1 MKTIF
6 MFIILTFGLVM
17 PSHAGKVTI
26 NSRFIKQ
33 RSGQSIEVD
42 RVPTVL
48 PIVITYDAE
57 TQILEIESEDETIE
71 GVVFLYKLNGDLIN
85 YSPTINSSFHIT
97 EAGAYIVS
105 VQGDGWISESN
116 III

>member
-1 MKTIF
+1 MKTII
-6 MFIILTFGLVM
+6 MLVILTFGLVI

-26 NSRFIKQ
+26 NSRFILHRTSQ
-33 RSGQSIEVD
+33 GAEVD
-42 RVPTVL
+42 RVPSIL
-48 PIVITYDAE
+48 PITINFDEESST
-57 TQILEIESEDETIE
+57 LEIECVDETIVGE
-71 GVVFLYKLNGDLIN
+71 VYIYKLNGDLIN
-85 YSPTINSSFHIT
+85 YSPTINSSFHMT

>member
-1 MKTIF
+1 MKTI
-6 MFIILTFGLVM
+6 IIFVFLTLGLAL
-17 PSHAGKVTI
+17 PSFANKYKI

-33 RSGQSIEVD
+33 RSGQSLEVD
-42 RVPTVL
+42 RVPMVL

-85 YSPTINSSFHIT
+85 YSPTINSSFHMT

>member
-1 MKTIF
+1 MKTII
-6 MFIILTFGLVM
+6 MSVILACGLVM
-17 PSHAGKVTI
+17 PSFANKYKI

-33 RSGQSIEVD
+33 RSEQNLEVD

-71 GVVFLYKLNGDLIN
+71 GVVFLYKLNGNLIN
-85 YSPTINSSFHIT
+85 YSPTINSSFHMT